1 MGCMA
6 WGNPMDDK
14 TINVERHLNY
24 VLFLR
29 DFPKIISGTLLFKL
43 FGFLEPCIK
52 TYVLF

>member
-6 WGNPMDDK
+6 WGNPMDGK

-29 DFPKIISGTLLFKL
+29 DFPKLPVGLSYLI
-43 FGFLEPCIK
+43 FGFFELCIK